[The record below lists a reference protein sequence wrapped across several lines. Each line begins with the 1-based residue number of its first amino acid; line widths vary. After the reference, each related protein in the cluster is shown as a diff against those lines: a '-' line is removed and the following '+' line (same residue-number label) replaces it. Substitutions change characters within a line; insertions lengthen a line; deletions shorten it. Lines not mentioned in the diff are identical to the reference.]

1 MAPVESVYDI
11 TYDVLLLAWTAIL
24 DLFFREV
31 RPRGAHL
38 VPKDGPII
46 FVAAPHA
53 NQVRIAM

>member
-1 MAPVESVYDI
+1 MESVYDI